1 MPRIAVVTPYYKE
14 SLDVLAQCHESVLAQ
29 GVDADHFMVADG
41 FPRPEIGGWK
51 VRHVPLPSSHDDG
64 GGTPR
69 AVGGLLADSEGY
81 DFVAYLDA
89 DNWYHP
95 GHLTSLLEL
104 HAKTGSPV
112 CTSFR
117 TFHRPDGTKLEITEQ
132 EEDQLLHVD
141 TSCFLLHRVTFS
153 SLAIWARMPKPLGPL
168 CDRVFLAAL
177 RHERWPIVSTRMRTV
192 AYRTLHE
199 LHYTAAGLQPPEGF
213 KRNGMIRPGLEWLA
227 TKPGVDEC
235 FRTMGFWPLTFVS
248 VP

>member
-1 MPRIAVVTPYYKE
+1 MPRIAVITPYYKE
-14 SLDVLAQCHESVLAQ
+14 SLDVLAQCHQSVLAQ

-41 FPRPEIGGWK
+41 FPRTELTAWK
-51 VRHVPLPSSHDDG
+51 IRHVPLPSSHDDG

-69 AVGGLLADSEGY
+69 AIGGLLADSEGY
-81 DFVAYLDA
+81 DFVTYLDA

-95 GHLTSLLEL
+95 GHLTSLLDL

-112 CTSFR
+112 CTCFR
-117 TFHRPDGTKLEITEQ
+117 TFHHPDGTKLEITEQ
-132 EEDQLLHVD
+132 EEDQLIHVD

-153 SLAIWARMPKPLGPL
+153 SLSVWARMPKPLGPL

-199 LHYTAAGLQPPEGF
+199 LHYTRAGLQPPEGV

-235 FRTMGFWPLTFVS
+235 FRTLGFWPLTFVS

>member
-1 MPRIAVVTPYYKE
+1 MPRIAIVTPYFKE

-29 GVDADHFMVADG
+29 DVAADHIMVADG
-41 FPRPEIGGWK
+41 FPQAELAGWK
-51 VRHVPLPSSHDDG
+51 VRHVTLPSPHDDG

-95 GHLTSLLEL
+95 GHLASLLDL

-112 CTSFR
+112 CTGFR
-117 TFHRPDGTKLEITEQ
+117 TFHRPDGSKLDISEP
-132 EEDQLLHVD
+132 EEDALQHVD
-141 TSCFLLHRVTFS
+141 TSCFLLHRAAFS
-153 SLAIWARMPKPLGPL
+153 ALALWARMPKPLGPL

-177 RHERWPIVSTRMRTV
+177 RNERWPITSTRQRTV

-199 LHYTAAGLQPPEGF
+199 LHYRNAGLEPPAGF
-213 KRNGMIRPGLEWLA
+213 KSGSMIGPGLDWLR

-235 FRTMGFWPLTFVS
+235 FRALGFWPLTYLSIV
-248 VP
+248 